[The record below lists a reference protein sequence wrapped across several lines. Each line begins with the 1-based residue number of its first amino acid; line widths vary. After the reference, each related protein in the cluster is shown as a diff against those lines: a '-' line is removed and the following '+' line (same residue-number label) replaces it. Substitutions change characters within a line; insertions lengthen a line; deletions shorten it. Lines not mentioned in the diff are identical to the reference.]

1 MGLDGKVVLI
11 TGAGGGLGRAMA
23 LAFAQRGARVIVND
37 IQAERARGTAEL
49 ATQVGP
55 PALVDYSDV
64 SNGDAVQALFA
75 RLGREIPPLQV
86 LVNNVGIGR
95 PGSLGSLTEAE
106 WDHVMAVNLRSVF
119 LCCREALQPMKRQ
132 RWGRIIN
139 ISSMLAFHGGPFE
152 ISYATSK
159 GAVNAMTKSLAREVA
174 RFGIT
179 VNAVCPAL
187 VETNLSREYVQD
199 LGWFGEASR
208 DLFRTLCPIPRDL
221 QPQDVAEL
229 VVFLASEEAGYV
241 NGQLLKLDGGAL

>member
-1 MGLDGKVVLI
+1 MGLDGKVILI

-37 IQAERARGTAEL
+37 IQAERARGTAEF

-64 SNGDAVQALFA
+64 SNSDAVQALFA
-75 RLGREIPPLQV
+75 RLRREIPPLQV

-106 WDHVMAVNLRSVF
+106 GPGEAAILRSVF
-119 LCCREALQPMKRQ
+119 ALPRSPRAQKRQ